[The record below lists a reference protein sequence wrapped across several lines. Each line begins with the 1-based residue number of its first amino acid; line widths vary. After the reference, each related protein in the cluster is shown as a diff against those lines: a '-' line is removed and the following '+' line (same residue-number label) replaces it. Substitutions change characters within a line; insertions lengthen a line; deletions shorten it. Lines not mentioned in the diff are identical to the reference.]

1 MTFPDDPA
9 GGNSHVDNPGKE
21 SGTDQ
26 DIEDEESLGEPIW
39 FNSVIHRIARKRNV
53 DALSVGVF
61 VELAMYS
68 ARHSTAGLIPFDAVP
83 AMVRENAPEE
93 ELRRGIDGLL
103 RAGLVTETDEGYRI
117 RAWGALVTD
126 QRPPG
131 YPE

>member
-1 MTFPDDPA
+1 MKGSDA
-9 GGNSHVDNPGKE
+9 
-21 SGTDQ
+21 DQ
-26 DIEDEESLGEPIW
+26 DIEEEEEEEESLGEPIW

-93 ELRRGIDGLL
+93 ELRKGIDGLL

-117 RAWGALVTD
+117 RAWGAWGALVTD

-131 YPE
+131 YLE